1 MAVVPRGHRHRGE
14 LLPIFQSKPTAT
26 VTANE
31 GVDIAGEHIIII
43 KSKPTA
49 AVTANEGVDIAGE
62 QIIIIKSKPNGGRAM
77 RA

>member
-1 MAVVPRGHRHRGE
+1 M
-14 LLPIFQSKPTAT
+14 
-26 VTANE
+26 ANE
-31 GVDIAGEHIIII
+31 GVDIAGEQIIII

-62 QIIIIKSKPNGGRAM
+62 QIIIIKSKPNGGRAT